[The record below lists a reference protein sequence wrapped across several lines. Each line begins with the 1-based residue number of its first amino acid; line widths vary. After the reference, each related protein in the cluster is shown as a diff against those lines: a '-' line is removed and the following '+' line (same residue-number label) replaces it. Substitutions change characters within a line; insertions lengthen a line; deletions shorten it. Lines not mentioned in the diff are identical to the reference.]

1 MAYLRKGH
9 GATDNIKTDQD
20 NTEEEKQ
27 KDESSKNN
35 TTIVIFIG
43 LLLDLL
49 GNITNDNNTYHLN
62 TYSAFTLILPL
73 FPSLISHYRDKD
85 QSGLFRL
92 LENKVRIIQQIILL
106 IMYLMI
112 CRLMCS
118 AR

>member
-1 MAYLRKGH
+1 MAYLRRGY
-9 GATDNIKTDQD
+9 GLTDDIKTDQD
-20 NTEEEKQ
+20 NVEEEKQ
-27 KDESSKNN
+27 KDEPSKDN

-49 GNITNDNNTYHLN
+49 GNTTTTNNTYNHN
-62 TYSAFTLILPL
+62 TSSAFTLILPL

-85 QSGLFRL
+85 QSGLFKL
-92 LENKVRIIQQIILL
+92 LENKVRIIQQMILL
-106 IMYLMI
+106 KMYLMI

>member
-27 KDESSKNN
+27 KDEPSKDN

-49 GNITNDNNTYHLN
+49 GNTTNNDTDYQN

-85 QSGLFRL
+85 QSGLFKL
-92 LENKVRIIQQIILL
+92 LENKVRIIQQMILL
-106 IMYLMI
+106 KMYLMI